1 MNSEP
6 GPWPDDENS
15 VGQALATAFESHF
28 AAAAP
33 EPPDLDALGPVAEA
47 QAAHEAELLAL
58 PNVVGVAP
66 SIKVTQGQPTGTTS
80 LTVLVESKKTKRTL
94 GAAAVVPDT
103 ADGVPTDVIEVG
115 VIRALT
121 FNIKVRPALPGY
133 SIGHHD
139 ITAGTFGCLVRDL
152 RACCE
157 CGCAGGF
164 CHCGGHGHGHGH
176 CGGHHQDGDYL
187 ILSNNH
193 VLANSNAGSLGDAI
207 LQPGAFDGG
216 LFPSDEVARLER
228 FERITF
234 GAAGYNLVDCAVAR
248 PTSSRN
254 VTASIIGLVMPRGIS
269 QALVG
274 MSVVKVG
281 RTTQVT
287 NGRVL
292 STNGTVAVS
301 YGAPGVAIY
310 RHQII
315 TTGMSAGGDSGSLLM
330 DRDLNAVGLLY
341 AGSAVI
347 TIHNHIA
354 DVETALGVRPVTANR
369 SA

>member
-1 MNSEP
+1 MNNEP
-6 GPWPDDENS
+6 GPWPEQESS
-15 VGQALATAFESHF
+15 VGQALAAAFESHF
-28 AAAAP
+28 AGVAAA
-33 EPPDLDALGPVAEA
+33 PPDLDALGPVAEA
-47 QAAHEAELLAL
+47 QATHEVELLAL

-66 SIKVTQGQPTGTTS
+66 SIKVTQGQPTGTPS
-80 LTVLVESKKTKRTL
+80 LTVFVETKKTKRTL

-103 ADGVPTDVIEVG
+103 VSDVPTDVVEVG
-115 VIRALT
+115 VLRALT
-121 FNIKVRPALPGY
+121 FNAKVRPALPGY
-133 SIGHHD
+133 SVGHHD

-152 RACCE
+152 RACCD
-157 CGCAGGF
+157 CGCADGR

-176 CGGHHQDGDYL
+176 CGGHDKDGEYL
-187 ILSNNH
+187 VLSNNH
-193 VLANSNAGSLGDAI
+193 VLAASNAGTPGDAI

-234 GAAGYNLVDCAVAR
+234 GAAGYNVVDCAVAR
-248 PTSSRN
+248 PTASRN
-254 VTASIIGLVMPRGIS
+254 VTASIIGIAMPRGIS

-274 MSVVKVG
+274 TSVIKVG

-287 NGRVL
+287 RGRVL
-292 STNGTVAVS
+292 ATNATVAVS
-301 YGAPGVAIY
+301 YGAPGVAVY

-315 TTGMSAGGDSGSLLM
+315 TSAMSAGGDSGSLLM
-330 DRDLNAVGLLY
+330 DSDLNAVGLLF

-354 DVETALGVRPVTANR
+354 DVETALGVRPITATR